1 MNTTGRSG
9 VRAKSQTQTESEPQS
24 KPQSAP
30 HTSAQSEKKSSGDK
44 TSRAKRTGTKR
55 TGTKRTGTKRTG
67 TKTGAAPDPPAD
79 AVQNDG
85 SSALWRRLVAAV
97 RGGVSEIGEAIAD
110 SQALRI
116 LDQEIRDNDA
126 ELHRVRIAL
135 GETLARYKVAQD
147 KLAITERK
155 LDVYEGYAIK
165 ALTSG
170 EDALARELAAKI
182 ALLEVERDG
191 EAGRV
196 AEFADGATNL
206 RKVVAQYEATIK
218 RLKQQADTVRATE
231 SVQRAQSAVASR
243 RDASDTRVR
252 TALDSLERIKRR
264 QAEHGARLQANE
276 DTSIVGDDAMLQ
288 EKLRRAGIIVDDD
301 RAASVLSRLRKKQGD
316 AS

>member
-1 MNTTGRSG
+1 MNSTGRSG
-9 VRAKSQTQTESEPQS
+9 GRGKSQTQTESEPQS
-24 KPQSAP
+24 AP
-30 HTSAQSEKKSSGDK
+30 KASAQSDEKKSTSGN
-44 TSRAKRTGTKR
+44 TSRTKR
-55 TGTKRTGTKRTG
+55 TGA
-67 TKTGAAPDPPAD
+67 KTAAAAPDAPTDGA
-79 AVQNDG
+79 QNEG

-126 ELHRVRIAL
+126 ELHRVRITL

-147 KLAITERK
+147 KLAATERK
-155 LDVYEGYAIK
+155 LDEYEGYAIK

-196 AEFADGATNL
+196 SEYADGVGNL

-218 RLKQQADTVRATE
+218 RLKQQVDTVRATD

-264 QAEHGARLQANE
+264 QAEHGARLQVNE
-276 DTSIVGDDAMLQ
+276 DTSLVGDDEMLQ
-288 EKLRRAGIIVDDD
+288 AKLRRAGIIADDD
-301 RAASVLSRLRKKQGD
+301 RAASVLSRLRKKQDD

>member
-1 MNTTGRSG
+1 MNSTGRSG
-9 VRAKSQTQTESEPQS
+9 GRGKSQTQTESEPQS
-24 KPQSAP
+24 AP
-30 HTSAQSEKKSSGDK
+30 KASAQSDEKKAATGNTSGN
-44 TSRAKRTGTKR
+44 TSRTKR
-55 TGTKRTGTKRTG
+55 TGSKAT
-67 TKTGAAPDPPAD
+67 AAPDAPAD
-79 AVQNDG
+79 GVQNEG

-126 ELHRVRIAL
+126 ELHRLRIAL

-147 KLAITERK
+147 KLAATERK
-155 LDVYEGYAIK
+155 LDEYEGYAIK

-196 AEFADGATNL
+196 GEFADGVADL

-218 RLKQQADTVRATE
+218 RLKQQVDTVRATD

-276 DTSIVGDDAMLQ
+276 DTSLVGDDEMLQ
-288 EKLRRAGIIVDDD
+288 AKLRRAGIIADDD
-301 RAASVLSRLRKKQGD
+301 RAASVLSRLRKRQDD